1 MQSKSA
7 RLTILSVLLFLVLAP
22 LTLML
27 SAKYL
32 DSRSYYIPAVII
44 ILLSVIPFFVFFEN
58 RKIKSSEIVSV
69 SMMIALAVASRAVFA
84 FVPQFKPTCAIV
96 IVTAIAFGPNV
107 GFVTG
112 SLSMLVSNL
121 IFGQGMFTPFQ
132 MLGMGLV
139 GFFCGLIFTKSRY
152 RTDKLIVSITG
163 ALLCFG
169 VYGLIADTCSVLMFV
184 TDYKRES
191 VMSIFAS
198 GIPYNA
204 IHAVT
209 TGILLFFINK
219 PMTDKFTRLRV
230 KYGVFEIEN

>member
-7 RLTILSVLLFLVLAP
+7 KLTLISVLLFLVLAP
-22 LTLML
+22 LTIIL
-27 SAKYL
+27 SATYL
-32 DSRSYYIPAVII
+32 ESSNYYVSAVII
-44 ILLSVIPFFVFFEN
+44 IILSIVPFFVFFEN
-58 RKIKSSEIVSV
+58 RKIKTSEIVIV
-69 SMMIALAVASRAVFA
+69 SMMIALAVASRAVMA
-84 FVPQFKPTCAIV
+84 FVPQLKPTCAIV

-139 GFFCGLIFTKSRY
+139 GFFCGLIFSKSPY
-152 RTDKLIVSITG
+152 KTDRLIVSITG
-163 ALLCFG
+163 GIICFL
-169 VYGLIADTCSVLMFV
+169 VYGLVVDSCSVLMFV
-184 TDYKRES
+184 TDYTPKAILS
-191 VMSIFAS
+191 VYTT

-209 TGILLFFINK
+209 TAILLLFINK

-230 KYGVFEIEN
+230 KYGIFELE